1 MKSFVL
7 LRGRADRSYFK
18 VIFNA
23 KTRNVPNCIRYNEVA
38 GWQSLL
44 SKSFQ
49 PRMGNQIPMKPECT
63 RSTNHSK
70 LPLIYACLYTSSLSY
85 ARCHCELC
93 CGAWCN
99 PSAGKRWLR
108 KTGDK
113 EPGPARAHSPE
124 PFHRPTGCVR
134 TTTLRR
140 NDSIWNTVL
149 MTLGSTLLSRASLRV
164 VVLYRQILS
173 VWGIRLKAGNGL
185 SK

>member
-7 LRGRADRSYFK
+7 LRSKADRSYFK

-23 KTRNVPNCIRYNEVA
+23 KTRNVPNCIHYNVFA

-44 SKSFQ
+44 PKSFQ

-63 RSTNHSK
+63 QSANHSE

-85 ARCHCELC
+85 ARCHCELR

-99 PSAGKRWLR
+99 PSAGKRWLG

-113 EPGPARAHSPE
+113 EPGPPRPHSPE
-124 PFHRPTGCVR
+124 PFPQANR
-134 TTTLRR
+134 LRKNYPQEKWLHMKYCT
-140 NDSIWNTVL
+140 ND
-149 MTLGSTLLSRASLRV
+149 
-164 VVLYRQILS
+164 
-173 VWGIRLKAGNGL
+173 IREHAAV
-185 SK
+185 SS